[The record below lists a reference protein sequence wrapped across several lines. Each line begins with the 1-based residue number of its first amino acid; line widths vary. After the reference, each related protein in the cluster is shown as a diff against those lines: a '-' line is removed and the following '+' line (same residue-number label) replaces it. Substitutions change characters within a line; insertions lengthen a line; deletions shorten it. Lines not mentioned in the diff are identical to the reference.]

1 MSAWRFRN
9 KPLLTLFVGIAIST
23 ASAQAMDPGQRSQ
36 PLRIERGGLLQVEP
50 TYFDMAAQTGG
61 DFYFWAPGEFAR
73 AGVQIPLS
81 GEHVLMAY
89 GKLDA
94 PRRSFEVP
102 VESGVRTLSI
112 FSGAQRK
119 DRAVIVRPGGAVLAD
134 GAPGVK
140 LQTFSHM
147 TIATIDSPTPGNW
160 RIDFEG
166 AGLYSISANV
176 RAKPESDAVQL
187 VEFKFVEMGGRLAHE
202 GLFPIRRDLAKGESI
217 LCQLWISGTM
227 NPVQVSFVTGD
238 NKPIGVVPM
247 DAEPG
252 DPGHYLGRC
261 VIPNQPFRVVV
272 SGRDRMGQAFRRT
285 QSPLRTPR

>member
-1 MSAWRFRN
+1 ML
-9 KPLLTLFVGIAIST
+9 KPLVTLFVIVALSI
-23 ASAQAMDPGQRSQ
+23 ASAWAMDPGQRSQ
-36 PLRIERGGLLQVEP
+36 PLRIERGGLLQVDP
-50 TYFDMAAQTGG
+50 TFFDMAAQTGG

-73 AGVQIPLS
+73 AGVQVPLP
-81 GEHVLMAY
+81 GEDVLLAY

-94 PRRSFEVP
+94 PRRSFEIP

-147 TIATIDSPTPGNW
+147 TIATIDSPTAGNW

-166 AGLYSISANV
+166 AGLYSVSANV
-176 RAKPESDAVQL
+176 RAKAEADAVQI
-187 VEFKFVEMGGRLAHE
+187 VEFEFVEMGGRLAHE
-202 GLFPIRRDLAKGESI
+202 GLFPIQRGLAKGESI
-217 LCQLWISGTM
+217 LCKLWVSGTT

-238 NKPIGVVPM
+238 DKPIGIVPM

-252 DPGHYLGRC
+252 DGGHYLGRC
-261 VIPNQPFRVVV
+261 VIPSQPFRVVV

-285 QSPLRTPR
+285 QSPLRSPR